1 MKCLHTECTFNTDS
15 EIPEVSAI
23 DHKLKLLELHEKAA
37 HCISSTLPVV
47 QAAPARTE
55 KYSRPKLELKDG
67 MVAEEDWEF
76 FIHNWNEFKR
86 LASPGEHSREILG
99 LCLGEVA
106 GRVFSRVGSTLYD
119 KLT

>member
-23 DHKLKLLELHEKAA
+23 DHKLKLLKLHEKAA
-37 HCISSTLPVV
+37 HCISSTLPAV

-76 FIHNWNEFKR
+76 FIHNWYEFKR
-86 LASPGEHSREILG
+86 
-99 LCLGEVA
+99 
-106 GRVFSRVGSTLYD
+106 FSFDRPYMYI
-119 KLT
+119 

>member
-1 MKCLHTECTFNTDS
+1 M
-15 EIPEVSAI
+15 
-23 DHKLKLLELHEKAA
+23 
-37 HCISSTLPVV
+37 

-86 LASPGEHSREILG
+86 LASPGEHLGEMFG
-99 LCLGEVA
+99 LCLREVT
-106 GRVFSRVGSTLYD
+106 GRVFSRVGSTVYD
-119 KLT
+119 KLTELELLKEAKSLAVRRRNKLVNRM